1 MLKQLTLYREV
12 TNIAEDYL
20 GPAAPRFIS
29 RIIENHLHK
38 GPDEVTREDMPKIIT
53 WVRLSISLVTDNE
66 EDIAEFT
73 QRLDNLSA
81 HPAS

>member
-1 MLKQLTLYREV
+1 MLKQLTLYREL
-12 TNIAEDYL
+12 TAIAEDYL

-38 GPDEVTREDMPKIIT
+38 GPEEVVPEDMPQIIT
-53 WVRLSISLVTDNE
+53 WVRLSISLVTDRE

-73 QRLDNLSA
+73 DRLSKLGTPTTA
-81 HPAS
+81 